1 MVHGTAILLTLGFG
15 ANELKIVAFYAL
27 AVLVGFLLRLSAAVK
42 FAFYTR
48 TYYLMLAIPGLLMVA
63 FALVVNMGRYEG
75 WVIIGL
81 GIIMAY
87 YLRKKWFAGGRL
99 PINFSH

>member
-1 MVHGTAILLTLGFG
+1 
-15 ANELKIVAFYAL
+15 
-27 AVLVGFLLRLSAAVK
+27 
-42 FAFYTR
+42 
-48 TYYLMLAIPGLLMVA
+48 MVA

-81 GIIMAY
+81 GIVMAF
-87 YLRKKWFAGGRL
+87 YLRKKWIVGGQL